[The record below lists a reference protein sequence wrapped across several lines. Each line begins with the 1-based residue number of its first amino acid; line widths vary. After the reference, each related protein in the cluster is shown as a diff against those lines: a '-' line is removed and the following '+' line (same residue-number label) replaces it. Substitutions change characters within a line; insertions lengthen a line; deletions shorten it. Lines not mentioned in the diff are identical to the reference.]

1 MAEYRLTE
9 VTDHRD
15 TLRFITFPDELY
27 RGCPQYVPALHSDE
41 MFMLTKFAALS
52 YCRRKMWLV
61 LDGGRVVGRICAII
75 NPRYNELYGTRR
87 VRFGWFDCV
96 EDIEVARMLIG
107 AASDWARK
115 EGMTEIH
122 GPLSYNTLGRQG
134 MLVEGYEYVPPFNCP
149 YNYPYYNDFLT
160 ALDFDKECDWVQ
172 YRMVAN
178 HGVPDKTRRVA
189 KMLQD
194 KEKLH
199 FADIRAVKKDPAEV
213 RRFFKAFN
221 DSFSDVYGF
230 VPLDDN
236 EIEDEAR
243 RMLPYLSDKS
253 SCMLLDGS
261 DEIVAFGISFPSI
274 SGALQKAKGS
284 LFPFGWAHLLKAK
297 HDYET
302 TDLMANGAVRK
313 WQNTGVSSVFYKEMG
328 DKAIRIGNRWA
339 VSNPQLESDSA
350 ANIWNCYEHEPYM
363 RRRCY
368 IRNIED

>member
-61 LDGGRVVGRICAII
+61 LDGGRVAGRICAII

-199 FADIRAVKKDPAEV
+199 FADIRA
-213 RRFFKAFN
+213 
-221 DSFSDVYGF
+221 
-230 VPLDDN
+230 
-236 EIEDEAR
+236 
-243 RMLPYLSDKS
+243 
-253 SCMLLDGS
+253 
-261 DEIVAFGISFPSI
+261 
-274 SGALQKAKGS
+274 ALQKAKGS
-284 LFPFGWAHLLKAK
+284 LFPFGWAHLFKAK

-339 VSNPQLESDSA
+339 ISNPQLESDSA